1 MVLTLFS
8 IPKAF
13 EGHLGTIQH
22 NAVKSWTLLGNGV
35 QVVLVGS
42 EPGVA
47 SSAREL
53 GVGHVPGVALSE
65 QGTPRIDDAFARV
78 DAVAEHPLRCFV
90 NADVLLLDD
99 ILPAVTSVEKMFQR
113 FLIVG
118 ETRDL
123 DIRDGLALDGAGR
136 AALRRRALEGGR
148 SRGPTA
154 IDYFVFTA
162 GLFDPLPPFVVGRAR
177 FDNWLVWRA
186 RERGPVVDATRAV
199 VAVHQR
205 HDYAHV
211 SGGFKEAHFG
221 GEALRNEE
229 LAGGSGRIYTI
240 LDASHRLQ
248 PDGAV
253 RRHVG
258 STLRLRE
265 RARKAAWKL
274 AQRRR

>member
-1 MVLTLFS
+1 VLTLFS

-13 EGHLGTIQH
+13 DGHLGVIQR
-22 NAVKSWTLLGNGV
+22 NAVRSWAALGEDV
-35 QVVLVGS
+35 QVVLVGDDA
-42 EPGVA
+42 GVEEN
-47 SSAREL
+47 AREL
-53 GVGHVPGVALSE
+53 GVEHVPGVALSE

-78 DAVAEHPLRCFV
+78 EAIAEHPLRCFV

-99 ILPAVTSVEKMFQR
+99 LLPAVRCVDAAFDR

-123 DIRDGLALDGAGR
+123 DLRDELVLDPDARGQ
-136 AALRRRALEGGR
+136 LRRRALAEGR
-148 SRGPTA
+148 SRGATA

-162 GLFDPLPPFVVGRAR
+162 GLFDPIPSFVVGRAR

-211 SGGFKEAHFG
+211 AGGFEEAHFG

-240 LDASHRLQ
+240 FDASHRLQ
-248 PDGAV
+248 RDGRV
-253 RRHVG
+253 RRHAG
-258 STLRLRE
+258 SIFRVRE
-265 RARKAAWKL
+265 TARKAAWKL
-274 AQRRR
+274 AKR